1 MKKISIAATV
11 LLSCMASGAMAQDTF
26 TGFFMGGEVHH
37 SKHGYKGT
45 LYNAAKNEAQKKSG
59 KIGFGLFGGYGFNF
73 GDSNFVGQA
82 EVKLRTGGSKITSNN
97 ELLSKE
103 KFSFSVGYLQG
114 YRISNN
120 FMPYLKVS
128 LNSHFYDLNANK
140 ICDSCTIKGNSV
152 VGIGAAVGVKYA
164 VTDKFDVGVEYQK
177 VFLRNIE
184 GDIRFKP
191 QSLSLSASYYF

>member
-37 SKHGYKGT
+37 SKHSYDGMLSST
-45 LYNAAKNEAQKKSG
+45 AQRETQKKSG
-59 KIGFGLFGGYGFNF
+59 KIGFGLLGGYGFNF
-73 GDSNFVGQA
+73 GDSNFVGQT

-97 ELLSKE
+97 KLLSKE

-128 LNSHFYDLNANK
+128 LNRHDYDVDTTK
-140 ICDSCTIKGNSV
+140 ICDSCKIKGSGV
-152 VGIGAAVGVKYA
+152 IGFGTAVGVKYA